1 MWFSSSSVLIPPQ
14 RFIVPLLFQY
24 TLTMPP
30 RDGEIENLA
39 HAYRVLDAPWDA
51 SPRAIKANYRKLIKR
66 WHPDPHRPGTESHA
80 EATLMTKLL
89 NESYA
94 RIENAP
100 LRAGTATPFSGG
112 ARPRTARNAGTDAD
126 PSGGSRSEYIPHDPA
141 HDAAEFYR
149 MLEHARAA
157 GTRDD
162 AARPFDWVGFIVRF
176 VLGALFGALL
186 SFRVMIS
193 LCLAYPSLIPVA
205 IVATILFC
213 AFASGFGGDA
223 FWRAIR
229 PYGVWWWRRWD

>member
-1 MWFSSSSVLIPPQ
+1 
-14 RFIVPLLFQY
+14 
-24 TLTMPP
+24 MPP
-30 RDGEIENLA
+30 RDGEITNLA
-39 HAYRVLDAPWDA
+39 HAYRVLDVPWDA
-51 SPRAIKANYRKLIKR
+51 SPRAIKASYRKLVKR
-66 WHPDPHRPGTESHA
+66 WHPDRHRTGTESHA

-100 LRAGTATPFSGG
+100 LRNGTATPFSGP
-112 ARPRTARNAGTDAD
+112 AAPLRTERNANTEPD
-126 PSGGSRSEYIPHDPA
+126 PSGASRAEYVPRDPA

-149 MLEHARAA
+149 MVEHARAA
-157 GTRDD
+157 GARDD
-162 AARPFDWVGFIVRF
+162 ASRPFDWVGFIVRF
-176 VLGALFGALL
+176 VLGAVFGALL

-205 IVATILFC
+205 IVATILLC